1 MTTSEPDTSNWKRT
15 PDGIPIPPPSVD
27 DVIYEPMGDIGRVV
41 LNRPT
46 VLNALNKNMQRRLD
60 AALDAAEADT
70 NARAIILTGAGRGFC
85 AGGDM
90 WSSLYPD
97 EDPAPS
103 SMEVQT
109 RIFDFPKPVVAAV
122 RGHAVG
128 QGFELAAMADITIAS
143 ETARF
148 GEIQIRHGFGPPQL
162 IAPFIVGLKHA
173 KEVLMLGEALTA
185 EDAYRMGIANRVVAD
200 IELDAA
206 AEAMARKLAGLPE
219 NTMRLN
225 KALVNRVYRLA
236 GMDQAM
242 NYREDPALAALFEGR
257 DAVAQERHRIREQQ
271 GWAAF
276 KETRD
281 QGYEK

>member
-1 MTTSEPDTSNWKRT
+1 MTIEPDTTGWKTT
-15 PDGIPIPPPSVD
+15 PDGIPIPPPSPD
-27 DVIYEPMGDIGRVV
+27 DVRYEPAGDIGRIV

-70 NARAIILTGAGRGFC
+70 DARAFILIGAGRGFC

-90 WSSLYPD
+90 WSGLYPD
-97 EDPAPS
+97 DEPAPS

-109 RIFDFPKPVVAAV
+109 RIFDFPRPIIAAV

-128 QGFELAAMADITIAS
+128 QGFELAAMCDLTIAS
-143 ETARF
+143 DTARF

-162 IAPFIVGLKHA
+162 ITPFIVGLKHA
-173 KEVLMLGEALTA
+173 KEVLLLGEALTA
-185 EDAYRMGIANRVVAD
+185 EDAYRMGIANRVVPDA
-200 IELDAA
+200 ELEAS
-206 AEAMARKLAGLPE
+206 AEAMARKLASLPE

-225 KALVNRVYRLA
+225 KALVNRTYRLA
-236 GMDQAM
+236 GFDQAM
-242 NYREDPALAALFEGR
+242 DYRSDPELAALFAGR
-257 DAVAQERHRIREQQ
+257 DDVASERHRVREEQ

-276 KETRD
+276 KAARD
-281 QGYEK
+281 RGYETS

>member
-1 MTTSEPDTSNWKRT
+1 MAEPDTSGWKRT
-15 PDGIPIPPPSVD
+15 PDGIPIPPPSLD
-27 DVIYEPMGDIGRVV
+27 DVRYEPAGDIGRII

-60 AALDAAEADT
+60 AALDAAEADEA
-70 NARAIILTGAGRGFC
+70 ARAIVLIGAGRGFC

-97 EDPAPS
+97 DEPAPS

-109 RIFDFPKPVVAAV
+109 RIFDFSKPVVAAV

-128 QGFELAAMADITIAS
+128 QGFELAAMADLTVAS

-162 IAPFIVGLKHA
+162 IAPFVVGLKHA
-173 KEVLMLGEALTA
+173 KEILMLGEALTA
-185 EDAYRMGIANRVVAD
+185 EDAFRMGIANRIVPDA
-200 IELDAA
+200 ELESA
-206 AEAMARKLAGLPE
+206 AEGLARKLASLPQ

-236 GMDQAM
+236 GFDQAM
-242 NYREDPALAALFEGR
+242 NYREDPELAALFEGR
-257 DAVAQERHRIREQQ
+257 DAVAQERHRVREEQ

-281 QGYEK
+281 QGYER